1 MPTYT
6 VINNGGCGVALPTQ
20 SGLTVVNAGET
31 KDVTTLKAVPKV
43 KRDRF
48 SGLGCELKLHKPKKA
63 KRNG

>member
-6 VINNGGCGVALPTQ
+6 VTNKGGCGIALPTQ

-31 KDVTTLKAVPKV
+31 KDVTTIKAIPKA

-48 SGLGCELKLHKPKKA
+48 SGLGCELKLHKRKKGKA
-63 KRNG
+63 